1 MRLNIR
7 QRALDTLK
15 GVEKRALHVAR
26 KIPFV
31 KTRMDAEYDKLVAG
45 MRHGLKPY
53 HDTEQRHFKLP
64 VQGHPHA
71 HVLSEMSRL
80 AQHEAVRADEG
91 YVSGAV
97 YHGEPT
103 HTKFLADVFAM
114 HIHGN
119 PLHSD
124 VWPSLTKYEAEII
137 QMTAAMLGADQKDT
151 SAQRVVGAVTSGGSE
166 SILLAMKTY
175 RDFARTER
183 GITSPELVLPVTAH
197 VAFDKSCHY
206 LGIKPVKIPLR
217 TDLRADVDEARAAV
231 GRNTIAVVGS
241 APGFPHG
248 VIDPIS
254 DLSELARARGCG
266 FHTDAC
272 LGGFVLPWARK
283 LGHEVPDFDFK
294 LPGVTSMSCDT
305 HKYGYAPKGTSVVL
319 YRSLELRRFQYHTAP
334 DWPGGLYAS
343 PTVAGSRPGALSAG
357 AWAAMMSLGEE
368 GYLDA
373 TRRILD
379 AATRVKEGIRAIP
392 GLRVMGDPLFVIAFA
407 SEEFDV
413 YRLLDAMSKKG
424 WSLNGLHKPSCIHLC
439 VTLRHAQTGVVG
451 RFLADLRTCADEV
464 RSSPPTKDG
473 MAPIYGMAGSLPF
486 SGVVSE
492 ILLRYL
498 DIIYEA

>member
-1 MRLNIR
+1 MSLR
-7 QRALDTLK
+7 QRVDTTWK
-15 GVEKRALHVAR
+15 RVEKRALHVAR

-31 KTRMDAEYDKLVAG
+31 KARMEAEYDKLVGG

-53 HDTEQRHFKLP
+53 RDTEERHLGLP
-64 VQGHPHA
+64 AQGMA
-71 HVLSEMSRL
+71 RDHVLSEMARL
-80 AQHEAVRADEG
+80 ANQEESKAREG

-97 YHGEPT
+97 YHGDPD
-103 HTKFLADVFAM
+103 HTKFLVDVFAM

-137 QMTAAMLGADQKDT
+137 QMTAAMLGADAADV
-151 SAQRVVGAVTSGGSE
+151 SSERVVGAVTSGGSE

-175 RDFARTER
+175 RDHARAER
-183 GITSPELVLPVTAH
+183 GIRSPELVLPVTAH
-197 VAFDKSCHY
+197 VAFDKACHY
-206 LGIKPVKIPLR
+206 LGITPRKIPIDA
-217 TDLRADVDEARAAV
+217 DLRADVKAARAAI

-248 VIDPIS
+248 IIDPIEQ
-254 DLSELARARGCG
+254 LSELARSRGVG

-272 LGGFVLPWARK
+272 LGGFILPWARK
-283 LGHEVPDFDFK
+283 LGYDVPAFDFA

-305 HKYGYAPKGTSVVL
+305 HKFGYAPKGTSVVL
-319 YRSLELRRFQYHTAP
+319 YRGVELRRHQFHTAP

-343 PTVAGSRPGALSAG
+343 PTVAGSRPGALSA
-357 AWAAMMSLGEE
+357 ACWAAMLSLGEQ

-373 TRRILD
+373 TKRILET
-379 AATRVKEGIRAIP
+379 ATQIKRGIAEIP

-407 SEEFDV
+407 SDSFDI
-413 YRLLDAMSKKG
+413 YRLLDAMTKRG
-424 WSLNGLHKPSCIHLC
+424 WSLNGLQRPSCVHLC
-439 VTLRHAQTGVVG
+439 VTLRQTQPQVAE
-451 RFLADLRTCADEV
+451 RFLSDLRACADLV
-464 RSSPPTKDG
+464 RSTPPAKEG

-498 DIIYEA
+498 DVIYEA